1 MMCNGTGGSE
11 NSGADDATDDKKGG
25 VKKGKVALKRRY
37 QRILDLSRHIPI
49 VSWLNGYQKN

>member
-1 MMCNGTGGSE
+1 MMCDGAGGSK
-11 NSGADDATDDKKGG
+11 NSGTDDTTDDKKGG
-25 VKKGKVALKRRY
+25 IEEGKVALKRRY